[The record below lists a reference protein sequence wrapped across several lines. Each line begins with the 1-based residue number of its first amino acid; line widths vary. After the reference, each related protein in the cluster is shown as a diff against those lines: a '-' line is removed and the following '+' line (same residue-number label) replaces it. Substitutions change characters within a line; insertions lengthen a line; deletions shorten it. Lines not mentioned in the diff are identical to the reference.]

1 MVKFMRERILK
12 IFNDWDPVGIK
23 PLTPDDEYI
32 VEVNEIES
40 AILKDMNISK
50 KSLSE
55 IISTIFIKNFGKDV
69 FVSSSKDV
77 EKIASKILA
86 SCKEIK
92 DNKR

>member
-1 MVKFMRERILK
+1 MRNVICK
-12 IFNDWDPVGIK
+12 IINEWDPVGIK

-40 AILKDMNISK
+40 AILKDMNISE

-55 IISTIFIKNFGKDV
+55 IIGTIFIKNFGKDV

-92 DNKR
+92 DNKK

>member
-1 MVKFMRERILK
+1 MRNIICK
-12 IFNDWDPVGIK
+12 IINEWDPVGIK
-23 PLTPDDEYI
+23 SLTPDDEYI

-40 AILKDMNISK
+40 AILKDMNISE

-86 SCKEIK
+86 SCKDIK
-92 DNKR
+92 DNKK